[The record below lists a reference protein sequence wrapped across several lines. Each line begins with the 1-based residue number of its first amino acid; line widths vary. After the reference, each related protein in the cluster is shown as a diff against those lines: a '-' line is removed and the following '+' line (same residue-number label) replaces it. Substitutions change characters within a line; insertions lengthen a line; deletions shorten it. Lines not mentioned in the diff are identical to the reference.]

1 MSMLKMYA
9 IPQQF
14 RKTENLHIVFWLL
27 KDISWALF
35 WKPIGLFMLIPTL
48 LVAFLITWQTRKLKS
63 ELFHNL
69 AIVFWICANGFWM
82 ITEFFWPDNNVLRYN
97 TAFPFS
103 LGILCI
109 ATYYL
114 LILPQERKKEKL
126 VTISLEVP
134 EHTLLV
140 AQQQR

>member
-1 MSMLKMYA
+1 MLKMYA
-9 IPQQF
+9 IPQRF

-27 KDISWALF
+27 KDSSWALF
-35 WKPIGLFMLIPTL
+35 WKPIGLLMLIPTL
-48 LVAFLITWQTRKLKS
+48 LVAFLITWQTRKMKS

-82 ITEFFWPDNNVLRYN
+82 ITEFFWPDNNVLRYY

-109 ATYYL
+109 ATYYV

-134 EHTLLV
+134 EHTLQV
-140 AQQQR
+140 AQHLR

>member
-1 MSMLKMYA
+1 MYA
-9 IPQQF
+9 IPQRF

-35 WKPIGLFMLIPTL
+35 WKPIGLLMLIPTL
-48 LVAFLITWQTRKLKS
+48 LVAFLITWQTRKMKS

-82 ITEFFWPDNNVLRYN
+82 ITEFFWPDNNVLRYY

-109 ATYYL
+109 ATYYV
-114 LILPQERKKEKL
+114 LILPQERKKEKKQKKEQKRKKRENFG
-126 VTISLEVP
+126 INK
-134 EHTLLV
+134 
-140 AQQQR
+140 